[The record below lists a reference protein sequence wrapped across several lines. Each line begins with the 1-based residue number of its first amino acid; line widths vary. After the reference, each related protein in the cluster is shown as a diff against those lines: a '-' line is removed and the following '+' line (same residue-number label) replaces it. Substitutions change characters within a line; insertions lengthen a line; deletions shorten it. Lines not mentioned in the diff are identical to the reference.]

1 MVERGWAWTIILAS
15 VESTWPSLPGLIEAA
30 CNSTSATYEGQNEI
44 QLMAAILP
52 HVKMQGAGVKHD
64 FPALALDLCHGG
76 TTKSYAT
83 AIGIFVQA
91 YGGHWHHVKK

>member
-1 MVERGWAWTIILAS
+1 
-15 VESTWPSLPGLIEAA
+15 
-30 CNSTSATYEGQNEI
+30 
-44 QLMAAILP
+44 MAAILP
-52 HVKMQGAGVKHD
+52 HLKMQGAGVKHD